1 MARFTDP
8 FAELTTLMHSTMRQS
23 ASAMP
28 MDLYRVGD
36 QYTAAFDLP
45 GVDPQTLD
53 VDVEDRTVTIRADRR
68 ETTGEGVEWISHERG
83 TGTYVRQLTLGYG
96 LDLTKVD
103 AEYTD
108 GVLTLRIPVAEEAK
122 PRKIQVGTGTR
133 QLSEGQHSAEGQGQ
147 GQGEGQGQA
156 ENYDAS

>member
-83 TGTYVRQLTLGYG
+83 TGT
-96 LDLTKVD
+96 
-103 AEYTD
+103 
-108 GVLTLRIPVAEEAK
+108 
-122 PRKIQVGTGTR
+122 R